1 MVGGNA
7 HVTIEVRRLEELR
20 DHILQQLPRATP
32 SERITLLIAR
42 SMLTN
47 QITVVSSRLKEQEW
61 AVIPR

>member
-7 HVTIEVRRLEELR
+7 HVTIEVRRLQELR
-20 DHILQQLPRATP
+20 DGILRQLAGATP
-32 SERITLLIAR
+32 SQRVTLLIAQ

-47 QITVVSSRLKEQEW
+47 QITAISSRLKEQEW